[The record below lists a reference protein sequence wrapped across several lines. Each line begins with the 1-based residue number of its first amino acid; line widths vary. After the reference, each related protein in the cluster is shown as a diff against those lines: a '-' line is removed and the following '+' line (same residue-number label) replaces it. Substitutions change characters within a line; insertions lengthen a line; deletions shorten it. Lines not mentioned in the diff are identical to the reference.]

1 MKSIVT
7 VLASILVYA
16 SAAAQSV
23 DEVIAKHID
32 AIGGRDN
39 WKKVNTIKAEA
50 SLSVQ
55 GTDVAVTLYMVHNKA
70 MKQVINVMNMEG
82 YVLMTEKEGWTFMP
96 FMGQTAPEAI
106 PAEQLKSGADDLDIQ
121 GDLLDYKEKGHTAEL
136 LGKEEIDGAECYKIK
151 LTRKSG
157 NAATYFIDAKNH
169 YAVRRTAKMS
179 ANGQE
184 MELTMNMSNFQKLT
198 GGIVY
203 AMTQENSAQP
213 APVNYTKVEVNPT
226 IDPAVFQVKK

>member
-1 MKSIVT
+1 MKSIFSM
-7 VLASILVYA
+7 LASVLLFA
-16 SAAAQSV
+16 SASAQSV

-39 WKKVNTIKAEA
+39 WKKVNSIKAEA

-82 YVLMTEKEGWTFMP
+82 YVVMTDKEGWTFMP
-96 FMGQTAPEAI
+96 FMGQTAPEAS
-106 PAEQLKSGADDLDIQ
+106 PAEQLKAGVDELDIQ
-121 GDLLDYKEKGHTAEL
+121 GDLLDYKEKGHTTEL
-136 LGKEEIDGAECYKIK
+136 LGKEDVDGAECYKLK

-157 NAATYFIDAKNH
+157 NSSTYFIDTKNH
-169 YAVRRTAKMS
+169 YAVRRTSKMT

-184 MELTMNMSNFQKLT
+184 VDLTMNMSNFQKLE

-203 AMTQENSAQP
+203 AMTQENSSQP
-213 APVNYTKVEVNPT
+213 APVNFTKVQINPT

>member
-1 MKSIVT
+1 MKSILT
-7 VLASILVYA
+7 MLASVLLYA
-16 SAAAQSV
+16 SVSAQSV

-39 WKKVNTIKAEA
+39 WKKVSSIKAEA

-96 FMGQTAPEAI
+96 FMGQSAPEAM
-106 PAEQLKSGADDLDIQ
+106 PAEQLKAGVDELDLQ

-136 LGKEEIDGAECYKIK
+136 LGKEDIEGSECFKVK

-157 NAATYFIDAKNH
+157 NSSTYFIDSKNY
-169 YAVRRTAKMS
+169 YAVRRTSKMT

-184 MELTMNMSNFQKLT
+184 IDLTMNMSNFQKLD

-203 AMTQENSAQP
+203 AMTQENSSQP
-213 APVNYTKVEVNPT
+213 APVNFTKVEVNPK
-226 IDPAVFQVKK
+226 IDPAVFEVKK